1 MTDQSDLKHISIV
14 VAGHVD
20 AGKSSLTGRLLYDM
34 GGIDERT
41 MEKLNKKAQEMG
53 KPSFAFAYYMDNQ
66 KAEQERGITIACN
79 TKEFHTTRYHYTII
93 DAPGHRDFIKNMITG
108 SSQADVALLLC
119 PADGGSFLSSIAKG
133 DHKTGEV
140 PGQTRNHARLLNLL
154 GIKQLIVGINK
165 MDSEV
170 DGECYSERRFVEIAT
185 EVKRILLQEGWTK
198 PQVEKEIPIIP
209 MAGFHGQ
216 NILTKS
222 EKMPWWNGVQVKI
235 STTGGECK
243 VTCLLDALNDM
254 VNLPIRN
261 DDAVF
266 RAPVGKV
273 ITSIKGIECVVTSRL
288 EQGTLVKG
296 EEVCF
301 LPTHTASNPCAGKV
315 FTIEMHHK
323 EHGTAG
329 PGDNVG
335 MSLKGLPK
343 ANMPRDGDMMIK
355 KSDTTLRP
363 CATFV
368 VQAMVL
374 DHPNQIKPGYSPNCY
389 VRTSHAACRLMS
401 INFKMGKKSTG
412 GVKVEEPEFIEK
424 GDMCELVFKPCRPFV
439 VDNFQSC
446 EGLSRVAMLE
456 GSVVC
461 MIGKVVKV
469 NFVEEIADKKK
480 K

>member
-1 MTDQSDLKHISIV
+1 
-14 VAGHVD
+14 
-20 AGKSSLTGRLLYDM
+20 
-34 GGIDERT
+34 
-41 MEKLNKKAQEMG
+41 
-53 KPSFAFAYYMDNQ
+53 
-66 KAEQERGITIACN
+66 
-79 TKEFHTTRYHYTII
+79 
-93 DAPGHRDFIKNMITG
+93 MITG

-170 DGECYSERRFVEIAT
+170 DGKTYSEERYVEVST
-185 EVKRILLQEGWTK
+185 EVKRILIQEGWTK
-198 PQVEKEIPIIP
+198 AQVEKEIPIIP
-209 MAGFHGQ
+209 MAGFHGE
-216 NILTKS
+216 NILKKS
-222 EKMPWWNGVQVKI
+222 EKMPWWKGVEVKI
-235 STTGGECK
+235 ATTGDSCRVE
-243 VTCLLDALNDM
+243 CLLDGLDKM
-254 VNLPIRN
+254 VNLPPRN
-261 DDAVF
+261 EEAVF

-288 EQGTLVKG
+288 EQGILNKG

-301 LPTHTASNPCAGKV
+301 LPTHTSSNPCTGKI

-323 EHGTAG
+323 EHGQAG

-335 MSLKGLPK
+335 MSVKGLSK
-343 ANMPRDGDMMIK
+343 SNMPRDGDIMVK
-355 KSDTTLRP
+355 KTDTTLRA
-363 CATFV
+363 CESFT

-389 VRTSHAACRLMS
+389 VRTSHAACRLTA
-401 INFKMGKKSTG
+401 IKFKAGKKSTG
-412 GVKVEEPEFIEK
+412 GQKVEDPEFIEK
-424 GDMCELVFKPCRPFV
+424 GDMCELVFKPTRPFV
-439 VDNFQSC
+439 VDTFKSC

-461 MIGKVVKV
+461 MIGKVTDVK
-469 NFVEEIADKKK
+469 FVEEVDAKKK

>member
-1 MTDQSDLKHISIV
+1 VSIV

-34 GGIDERT
+34 GGIDERM
-41 MEKLNKKAQEMG
+41 MEKLRKKAEELG
-53 KPSFAFAYYMDNQ
+53 KPSFAFAYFMDNQ

-79 TKEFHTTRYHYTII
+79 TKEFHTTKYHYTII

-119 PADGGSFLSSIAKG
+119 PADGGSFIASIAKG

-154 GIKQLIVGINK
+154 GIKQLVVGINK

-170 DGECYSERRFVEIAT
+170 DGESYSEKRYTEIAT
-185 EVKRILLQEGWTK
+185 EVRRILLQEGWK
-198 PQVEKEIPIIP
+198 KDQIEKEIPIIP
-209 MAGFHGQ
+209 MAGFHGE

-222 EKMPWWNGVQVKI
+222 EKMPWWKGVSVKI
-235 STTGGECK
+235 ATTGGQAQ
-243 VTCLLDALNDM
+243 VNCLLDALNDM
-254 VNLPIRN
+254 VALPPRN
-261 DDAVF
+261 TDAAF

-273 ITSIKGIECVVTSRL
+273 ITTIKGIECVVTSRL
-288 EQGTLVKG
+288 EQGSLTKG
-296 EEVCF
+296 DEVVF
-301 LPTHTASNPCAGKV
+301 LPTHTASNPCVGKA
-315 FTIEMHHK
+315 FSIEMHHK
-323 EHGTAG
+323 EHTVAG

-335 MSLKGLPK
+335 ISMKGLPK
-343 ANMPRDGDMMIK
+343 ANMPRDGDVMVK
-355 KSDTTLRP
+355 KSDTGFKA
-363 CATFV
+363 CETFV

-374 DHPNQIKPGYSPNCY
+374 EHPNQIKPGYSPNCY

-412 GVKVEEPEFIEK
+412 GQKVEEPEYIEK
-424 GDMCELVFKPCRPFV
+424 GDMCELVFKPTRPFV
-439 VDNFQSC
+439 VDDFKTC

-469 NFVEEIADKKK
+469 NFVEDIAKKK
-480 K
+480 

>member
-1 MTDQSDLKHISIV
+1 MADSDKSHVSIV

-34 GGIDERT
+34 GGIDERM
-41 MEKLNKKAQEMG
+41 MEKLRKKAEELG
-53 KPSFAFAYYMDNQ
+53 KPSFAFAYFMDNQ

-79 TKEFHTTRYHYTII
+79 TKEFYTKRYHYTII

-119 PADGGSFLSSIAKG
+119 PADGGSFIASIAKG

-154 GIKQLIVGINK
+154 GIKQLVVGINK

-170 DGECYSERRFVEIAT
+170 DGETYGEKRYNEIAT
-185 EVKRILLQEGWTK
+185 EVRRILLQEGWK
-198 PQVEKEIPIIP
+198 KDQIEKEIPIIP
-209 MAGFHGQ
+209 MAGFHGE
-216 NILTKS
+216 NILKKS
-222 EKMPWWNGVQVKI
+222 EKMPWWKGVEVKI
-235 STTGGECK
+235 ATTGGSCRVE
-243 VTCLLDALNDM
+243 CLLDALNDM
-254 VNLPIRN
+254 VNLPPR
-261 DDAVF
+261 DSDSVF

-273 ITSIKGIECVVTSRL
+273 ITSIKGIECVITSRI
-288 EQGTLVKG
+288 EQGTLTKG
-296 EEVCF
+296 EEVVF
-301 LPTHTASNPCAGKV
+301 LPTHTASNTCSGKV
-315 FTIEMHHK
+315 FSIEMHHK
-323 EHGTAG
+323 EHPNAG

-335 MSLKGLPK
+335 ISMKGLSK
-343 ANMPRDGDMMIK
+343 ANMPRDGDIMIK
-355 KSDTTLRP
+355 KSDTAFKA
-363 CATFV
+363 CESFV

-389 VRTSHAACRLMS
+389 VRTSHAACRLMK
-401 INFKMGKKSTG
+401 INFKAGKKSTSG
-412 GVKVEEPEFIEK
+412 QKVEDPEFIEK
-424 GDMCELVFKPCRPFV
+424 GDMCELIFKPTRPFV
-439 VDNFQSC
+439 VDDFKSC

-469 NFVEEIADKKK
+469 NFVEDIAKKK
-480 K
+480 

>member
-1 MTDQSDLKHISIV
+1 MSSEKKHVSIV

-34 GGIDERT
+34 GGIDERM
-41 MEKLNKKAQEMG
+41 MEKLNKKAAENG
-53 KPSFAFAYYMDNQ
+53 KPSFAFAYFMDNQ

-79 TKEFHTTRYHYTII
+79 TKEFYTSRYHYTII

-119 PADGGSFLSSIAKG
+119 PADGGSFVASIAKG

-154 GIKQLIVGINK
+154 GIKQLIVGVNK

-170 DGECYSERRFVEIAT
+170 DGQCYAEARFEEIRT
-185 EVKRILLQEGWTK
+185 EVRRILGQEGWTK
-198 PQVEKEIPIIP
+198 PQIEKEIPIIP

-222 EKMPWWNGVQVKI
+222 EKMPWWNGVDVKI
-235 STTGGECK
+235 ATTGGECH
-243 VTCLLDALNDM
+243 VDCLLDALDKM
-254 VNLPIRN
+254 VNLPPR
-261 DDAVF
+261 DEAAVF

-288 EQGTLVKG
+288 EQGVLNKG
-296 EEVCF
+296 EEVVF
-301 LPTHTASNPCAGKV
+301 LPTHTASNPCVGKV

-323 EHGTAG
+323 EHPQAG

-343 ANMPRDGDMMIK
+343 SNMPRDGDMMIK
-355 KSDTTLRP
+355 KSDTTIRQA
-363 CATFV
+363 ATFT

-389 VRTSHAACRLMS
+389 VRTSHAACRLMK
-401 INFKMGKKSTG
+401 INFKAGKKSTG
-412 GVKVEEPEFIEK
+412 GAKVEEPEFIEK
-424 GDMCELVFKPCRPFV
+424 GDMCELEFKPTRPFV
-439 VDNFQSC
+439 VDTFKQC

-461 MIGKVVKV
+461 MIGKVTKV
-469 NFVEEIADKKK
+469 NFVEEVAGKKK
-480 K
+480 